1 MYSRDAAASFT
12 YVIHSGTTNCNKK
25 KQNKRKK
32 KPYDSKVLFFYIVVV
47 LAPGHLTSLYRLESG
62 TNIQDTT
69 FVLASQVSVIKRGAN
84 DRSAAAL
91 HKGLIMR
98 LRATHGPFKVQSCFA
113 HL

>member
-25 KQNKRKK
+25 KQTKK

-69 FVLASQVSVIKRGAN
+69 FVLASQVSVIKGVPTMEVLQRCT
-84 DRSAAAL
+84 
-91 HKGLIMR
+91 KG
-98 LRATHGPFKVQSCFA
+98 
-113 HL
+113 

>member
-25 KQNKRKK
+25 KEQK

-47 LAPGHLTSLYRLESG
+47 LAPGHLTSLYRLESE

-69 FVLASQVSVIKRGAN
+69 FVLASQVSVIKGVPTTEVLQRCT
-84 DRSAAAL
+84 
-91 HKGLIMR
+91 KG
-98 LRATHGPFKVQSCFA
+98 
-113 HL
+113 